1 MHYLGIDAGASA
13 TQWALINEN
22 GLVASGVQE
31 AMDGHLYRQASVD
44 RMKKVLSEIAQEI
57 SGIKVSSVYMGITG
71 VMHDGS
77 IENEID
83 GVFNCR
89 STVVSD
95 IELAYR
101 ANFSAGEG
109 ILLYAGTGSVSYA
122 IDRSG
127 QVHKIG
133 GWGYLLGDE
142 GAGYWIG
149 KEAIRLALFQ
159 LESKKTILEG
169 SLSHQVLNAMQAN
182 DWETVKTF
190 VYAKDRSEIAAL
202 SRIVDSA
209 ATSGDADAVSILN
222 KAASHLAE
230 LVDRIDKNLER
241 KSLPVKFTGGISG
254 SKSLYSE
261 LEKFLRMRVSISKVD
276 IAFRAAEL
284 AR

>member
-13 TQWALINEN
+13 TQWVLINEN
-22 GLVASGVQE
+22 GLVKSGVQE
-31 AMDGHLYRQASVD
+31 AMDGHLYRQTSVD
-44 RMKKVLSEIAQEI
+44 RMRKVLGEIAQEI
-57 SGIKVSSVYMGITG
+57 SGIKVSSVYLGITG

-77 IENEID
+77 IEKEINR
-83 GVFNCR
+83 VFNCP

-122 IDRSG
+122 IDQSG
-127 QVHKIG
+127 QVLKIG

-159 LESKKTILEG
+159 IESKKTILEG
-169 SLSHQVLNAMQAN
+169 SLSHQVLNAMQAH

-209 ATSGDADAVSILN
+209 ATSGDAEALNILS
-222 KAASHLAE
+222 KAAAHLAE

-241 KSLPVKFTGGISG
+241 KSLPVKFTGGISR
-254 SKSLYSE
+254 SNALYAE
-261 LEKFLRMRVSISKVD
+261 LEKFLRMRVSISNVD

>member
-31 AMDGHLYRQASVD
+31 AMDGHLYRRASVD

-122 IDRSG
+122 IDQSG

-230 LVDRIDKNLER
+230 LVDRIDKNLEG

>member
-22 GLVASGVQE
+22 GLVTSGVQE

-122 IDRSG
+122 IDQSG

>member
-13 TQWALINEN
+13 TQWALINED
-22 GLVASGVQE
+22 GLVTAGVQE
-31 AMDGHLYRQASVD
+31 AMDGHLYRQTSLE
-44 RMKKVLSEIAQEI
+44 RMRNVLSEIAQKVE
-57 SGIKVSSVYMGITG
+57 GIEVSAVYMGITG
-71 VMHDGS
+71 VVHDGS
-77 IENEID
+77 IEKEINAI
-83 GVFNCR
+83 FNCP

-101 ANFSAGEG
+101 ANFLAGEG

-122 IDRSG
+122 IDENG
-127 QVHKIG
+127 VTHKIG

-159 LESKKTILEG
+159 LESKKAIPEG
-169 SLSHQVLNAMQAN
+169 SLSHQVLNTMQAH
-182 DWETVKTF
+182 DWETIKAF
-190 VYAKDRSEIAAL
+190 VYARDRSEIAAL

-209 ATSGDADAVSILN
+209 ATAGDADALNILG
-222 KAASHLAE
+222 KAAAHLAE
-230 LVDRIDKNLER
+230 LVDRIDKNLVR

-254 SKSLYSE
+254 SKSLYHE

-276 IAFRAAEL
+276 IALRAAEL

>member
-13 TQWALINEN
+13 TQWVLINEN
-22 GLVASGVQE
+22 GLVTAGVQE
-31 AMDGHLYRQASVD
+31 AMDGHLYRQTSVD
-44 RMKKVLSEIAQEI
+44 RMRKVLGEIAQEI
-57 SGIKVSSVYMGITG
+57 SGIKVSSVYLGITG

-77 IENEID
+77 IEKEINR
-83 GVFNCR
+83 VFNCP

-122 IDRSG
+122 IDQSG
-127 QVHKIG
+127 QVLKIG

-159 LESKKTILEG
+159 IESKKTILEG
-169 SLSHQVLNAMQAN
+169 SLSHQVLNAMQAH

-209 ATSGDADAVSILN
+209 ATSGDAEALNILS
-222 KAASHLAE
+222 KAAAHLAE

-241 KSLPVKFTGGISG
+241 KSLPVKFTGGISR
-254 SKSLYSE
+254 SNALYAE
-261 LEKFLRMRVSISKVD
+261 LEKFLRMRVSISNVD

>member
-22 GLVASGVQE
+22 GVVKSGVQE

-57 SGIKVSSVYMGITG
+57 LGIKVSSVYMGITG
-71 VMHDGS
+71 VLHDGS
-77 IENEID
+77 IESEIV
-83 GVFNCR
+83 GVFDCQ

-122 IDRSG
+122 IDQSG

-169 SLSHQVLNAMQAN
+169 SLADQVLNAMQAH

-202 SRIVDSA
+202 SRIVDFA

-222 KAASHLAE
+222 KAAAYLAE

-276 IAFRAAEL
+276 IAIRAAEL

>member
-22 GLVASGVQE
+22 GLVTSGVQE

-122 IDRSG
+122 IDQSG

-230 LVDRIDKNLER
+230 LVDRIDKNLEG

>member
-1 MHYLGIDAGASA
+1 
-13 TQWALINEN
+13 LINEN

-122 IDRSG
+122 IDQSG

>member
-122 IDRSG
+122 IDQSG

-222 KAASHLAE
+222 KAAFHLAE
-230 LVDRIDKNLER
+230 LVDRIDKNLEG
-241 KSLPVKFTGGISG
+241 KSLPVKFTGGISL

>member
-1 MHYLGIDAGASA
+1 MHYLGIDAGATA

-122 IDRSG
+122 IDQSG

-222 KAASHLAE
+222 KAAFHLAE
-230 LVDRIDKNLER
+230 LVDRIDKNLEG

>member
-13 TQWALINEN
+13 TQWALIDEN
-22 GLVASGVQE
+22 GLVTAGVQE
-31 AMDGHLYRQASVD
+31 AMDGHLYRQTSLE
-44 RMKKVLSEIAQEI
+44 RMKKVLSEIALKVE
-57 SGIKVSSVYMGITG
+57 GLKVSAVYMGITG
-71 VMHDGS
+71 VVHDGS
-77 IENEID
+77 IEKEINAI
-83 GVFNCR
+83 FNCP

-101 ANFSAGEG
+101 ANFLAGEG

-122 IDRSG
+122 IDENG
-127 QVHKIG
+127 ATHKIG

-159 LESKKTILEG
+159 LESKKAIPEG
-169 SLSHQVLNAMQAN
+169 SLSLQVLNAMQAH
-182 DWETVKTF
+182 DWETIKAF
-190 VYAKDRSEIAAL
+190 VYARDRSEIAAL

-209 ATSGDADAVSILN
+209 ATAGDADALNILS
-222 KAASHLAE
+222 KAAAHLAE
-230 LVDRIDKNLER
+230 LVDRIDKNLVR

-254 SKSLYSE
+254 SKSLYHE

-276 IAFRAAEL
+276 IALRAAEL

>member
-13 TQWALINEN
+13 TQWVLINEN
-22 GLVASGVQE
+22 GLVKSGVQE
-31 AMDGHLYRQASVD
+31 AMDGHLYRQTSVE
-44 RMKKVLSEIAQEI
+44 RMKKVLSGIAQEI

-77 IENEID
+77 IEKEID
-83 GVFNCR
+83 GVFNCQA
-89 STVVSD
+89 TVVSD

-122 IDRSG
+122 IDQSG
-127 QVHKIG
+127 QVHQIG

-169 SLSHQVLNAMQAN
+169 SLSHQVLNAMQAH
-182 DWETVKTF
+182 DWETVKSF

-209 ATSGDADAVSILN
+209 AISGDADAVSILN
-222 KAASHLAE
+222 KAAAHLAE
-230 LVDRIDKNLER
+230 LVDRIDKNLVR
-241 KSLPVKFTGGISG
+241 KSLPVIFTGGISA

-261 LEKFLRMRVSISKVD
+261 LEKFLRMRVSISEVN

>member
-22 GLVASGVQE
+22 GLVTSGVQE

-109 ILLYAGTGSVSYA
+109 VLLYAGTGSVSYA
-122 IDRSG
+122 IDQSG

-190 VYAKDRSEIAAL
+190 VYARDRSEIAAL

-230 LVDRIDKNLER
+230 LVDRIDKKLER

>member
-31 AMDGHLYRQASVD
+31 AMDGHLYRQASVE

-83 GVFNCR
+83 GVFNCQ

-122 IDRSG
+122 IDQSG

-190 VYAKDRSEIAAL
+190 VYANDRSEIAAL

>member
-122 IDRSG
+122 IDQSG

-230 LVDRIDKNLER
+230 LVDRIDKNLEG

>member
-57 SGIKVSSVYMGITG
+57 SGIKVSSVYMGIPG

-122 IDRSG
+122 IDQSG

>member
-109 ILLYAGTGSVSYA
+109 IVLYAGTGSVSYA
-122 IDRSG
+122 IDQSG

>member
-122 IDRSG
+122 IDQSG

-169 SLSHQVLNAMQAN
+169 SLSNQVLNAMQAN

>member
-122 IDRSG
+122 IDQSG

-261 LEKFLRMRVSISKVD
+261 LEKLLRMRVSISKVD

>member
-31 AMDGHLYRQASVD
+31 AMDGHLYRRASVD

-122 IDRSG
+122 IDQSG

>member
-13 TQWALINEN
+13 TQWVLINEN
-22 GLVASGVQE
+22 GFVTAGVQE
-31 AMDGHLYRQASVD
+31 AMDGHLYRQTSVD
-44 RMKKVLSEIAQEI
+44 RMRKVLGEIAQEI
-57 SGIKVSSVYMGITG
+57 SGIKVSSVYLGITG

-77 IENEID
+77 IEKEID
-83 GVFNCR
+83 RVFNCP

-122 IDRSG
+122 IDQSG
-127 QVHKIG
+127 QVLKIG

-159 LESKKTILEG
+159 IESKKTILEG
-169 SLSHQVLNAMQAN
+169 SLSHQVLNAMQAH

-209 ATSGDADAVSILN
+209 ATSGDAEALNILS
-222 KAASHLAE
+222 KAAAHLAE

-241 KSLPVKFTGGISG
+241 KSLPVKFTGGISR
-254 SKSLYSE
+254 SNALYAE
-261 LEKFLRMRVSISKVD
+261 LEKFLRMRVSISNVD

>member
-22 GLVASGVQE
+22 GLVTSGVQE

-109 ILLYAGTGSVSYA
+109 TLLYAGTGSVSYA
-122 IDRSG
+122 IDQSG

-190 VYAKDRSEIAAL
+190 VYARDRSEIAAL

-230 LVDRIDKNLER
+230 LVDRIDKNLEG

-261 LEKFLRMRVSISKVD
+261 LEKLLRMRVSISKVD

>member
-57 SGIKVSSVYMGITG
+57 SGIKVSSAYMGITG

-122 IDRSG
+122 IDQSG